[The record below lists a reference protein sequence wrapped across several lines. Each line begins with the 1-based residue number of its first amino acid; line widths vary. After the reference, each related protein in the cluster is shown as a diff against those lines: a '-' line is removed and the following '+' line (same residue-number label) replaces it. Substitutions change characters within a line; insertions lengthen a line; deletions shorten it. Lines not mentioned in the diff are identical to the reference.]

1 MDGIAQSDRD
11 DLDQRVGELANLF
24 RSSGF
29 RFFLVGGVVRDLFLG
44 KRSEDIDITTNA
56 SPGESNE
63 VLQSWADVVWRQG
76 ERFGTIG
83 ARKGDLIVE
92 VTTHRSEHYA
102 DTSRKP
108 QVVFSNS
115 VLDDL
120 KRRDFTINA
129 IAIELPTWDLVD
141 PFDGRGD
148 LARQVLRTPLG
159 PETAF
164 SEDPLRMLR
173 AARFVSRYS
182 LSTEEELENA
192 ILDMAPR
199 IGIVSKER
207 ISDEMA
213 KFLLVD
219 QPGEGLALLQRTG
232 LLSEIIPSLKRTGG
246 IEPEALDRIESEIHL
261 RWAALLWPFTQ
272 DEHQARQ
279 LLKELRISKALSSR
293 IGEIIDAASELSMAR
308 NRQASTLRR
317 LLYVTHPNMD
327 SALAV
332 LSAHQQMP
340 DPEILEALRKLEEEE
355 GSGDFVLPL
364 DGFEV
369 AELIG
374 EEGPLVGSMLRL
386 LLEHRIEQGP
396 LSKDKARKLVLDWKT
411 TQG

>member
-1 MDGIAQSDRD
+1 MKLLKQKRRPVPAWHRPCSKGLHQIRLSEQPFQGAVVAFLIRTRGGTPSMQLQIELVPPDRHRRSAR
-11 DLDQRVGELANLF
+11 LQR
-24 RSSGF
+24 
-29 RFFLVGGVVRDLFLG
+29 
-44 KRSEDIDITTNA
+44 
-56 SPGESNE
+56 
-63 VLQSWADVVWRQG
+63 LQ
-76 ERFGTIG
+76 
-83 ARKGDLIVE
+83 

-148 LARQVLRTPLG
+148 LARQVLCTPLG

-261 RWAALLWPFTQ
+261 RWAALLWPLTQ

-293 IGEIIDAASELSMAR
+293 IGAIIDAASELSMVR

-369 AELIG
+369 AKLIG

>member
-1 MDGIAQSDRD
+1 M
-11 DLDQRVGELANLF
+11 L
-24 RSSGF
+24 
-29 RFFLVGGVVRDLFLG
+29 
-44 KRSEDIDITTNA
+44 
-56 SPGESNE
+56 P
-63 VLQSWADVVWRQG
+63 SWADVVWRQG

-148 LARQVLRTPLG
+148 LARQVLCTPLG

-261 RWAALLWPFTQ
+261 RWAALLWPLTQ

-293 IGEIIDAASELSMAR
+293 IGAIIDAASELSMVR

-340 DPEILEALRKLEEEE
+340 DLEILEALRKLEEEE

-374 EEGPLVGSMLRL
+374 EEGPLVGRMLRL

>member
-11 DLDQRVGELANLF
+11 DLDQRVGELANRFL
-24 RSSGF
+24 SSGF

-56 SPGESNE
+56 SPEESNQ

-261 RWAALLWPFTQ
+261 RWAALLWPLTQ

-293 IGEIIDAASELSMAR
+293 IGAIIDAASELSMVR

-355 GSGDFVLPL
+355 GSGDFVPPL